1 MAISM
6 NIGEAKT
13 QLSRL
18 VAAAVAG
25 EDVVLSKAGAPQVR
39 LVPVDETLERA
50 ADARA
55 AKRRAA
61 IGMYRHLVGG
71 GEIDVRKIKAEDA
84 DYQSA
89 IDRKYGRPD

>member
-1 MAISM
+1 M

-39 LVPVDETLERA
+39 LVPVGETLERT

-55 AKRRAA
+55 TKRRAA
-61 IGMYRHLVGG
+61 IGMYRHLVGDG
-71 GEIDVRKIKAEDA
+71 DLDVGKIKAEDA